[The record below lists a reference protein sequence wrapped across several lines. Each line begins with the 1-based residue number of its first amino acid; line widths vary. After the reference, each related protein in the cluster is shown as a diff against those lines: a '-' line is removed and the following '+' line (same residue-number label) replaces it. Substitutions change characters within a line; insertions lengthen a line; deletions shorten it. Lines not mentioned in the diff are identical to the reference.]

1 MASLIVCMVSVDL
14 KLVTLKKKDCRER
27 NWGTVLLTCTIY
39 SLFQGLSIAG
49 AAHTPVT
56 VVLIGQPSI
65 SFPLST
71 PPARLLPSC
80 CRFMNK

>member
-1 MASLIVCMVSVDL
+1 MASLIVCMGSVDL
-14 KLVTLKKKDCRER
+14 KLVTLKKKDCKR

-56 VVLIGQPSI
+56 VAG
-65 SFPLST
+65 F
-71 PPARLLPSC
+71 
-80 CRFMNK
+80 